1 MSVPV
6 ENSKDIRLGDGQT
19 TVFPFSFVVTDK
31 TQINVIRV
39 KSDKTQIKLP
49 AGSFEITIKD
59 SGIGGNIEYP
69 VLEGDNDILKEG
81 EKIIIYRNTDLL
93 SDFAPK
99 NGETFDPA
107 SIMKAVDKLTL
118 QNQEQA
124 EAINRAVKTDMTGDI
139 QPEEVLNS
147 IKESEVT
154 SLEQV
159 ALSRAW
165 AIGDDEELPE
175 AGEHSSKGNAGLAF
189 AIANADEDVPIP
201 DFDMR
206 AAVTI
211 KGDKGD
217 PGPQLEECL
226 AAINETGGAVLSTI
240 DEAQTRADA
249 SVAVVK
255 GYKEAVMNTAAEVLA
270 AKEAAAISENNAKAS
285 ADLAER
291 LANAGEDE
299 IITVE

>member
-31 TQINVIRV
+31 TQINVICV
-39 KSDKTQIKLP
+39 KADKTQIKLP

-154 SLEQV
+154 SLEQA

-270 AKEAAAISENNAKAS
+270 AKEAAAISENNARAS